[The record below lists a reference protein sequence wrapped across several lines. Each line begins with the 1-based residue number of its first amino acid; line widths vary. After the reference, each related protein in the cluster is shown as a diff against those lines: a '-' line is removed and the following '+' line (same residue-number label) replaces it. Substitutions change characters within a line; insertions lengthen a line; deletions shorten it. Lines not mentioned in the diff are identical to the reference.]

1 MSLHV
6 YVCQRTES
14 IADYYIWTGEKKKKR
29 NEEINWS
36 MPCECETMEDDD
48 DDEEDKE

>member
-1 MSLHV
+1 MFTYANEPKALLIIIFG
-6 YVCQRTES
+6 QER
-14 IADYYIWTGEKKKKR
+14 KKKIR